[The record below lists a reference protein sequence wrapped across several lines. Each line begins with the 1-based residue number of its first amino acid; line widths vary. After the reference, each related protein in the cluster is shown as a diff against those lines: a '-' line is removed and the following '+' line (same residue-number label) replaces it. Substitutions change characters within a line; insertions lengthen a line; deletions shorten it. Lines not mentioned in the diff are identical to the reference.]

1 MSMIY
6 HPATGIDI
14 GDPETLPFDAAKLPS
29 SAEVAT
35 AASSLILSASGWRK
49 VFASPI
55 EGDPRAPWSVDSS
68 PDDSL
73 SIRISSADAVIAALM
88 AATFGRFIL
97 GWEPAGGAA
106 KPSILLGIDSR
117 PTGPAIAD
125 IFARVLLGMGI
136 DVRYSFI
143 VPAPEIMAAAGKD
156 GRLPADD
163 PRHIAGFAY
172 ISASHNPPGHNGVK
186 FGMGT
191 GGVMSAA
198 QIAPLIAEFKAALT
212 AENPALDAFNFV
224 AAARKEDIAAC
235 FEACTTWK
243 RHSLSDYTLFA
254 QEVVTGESE
263 MDAQSAY
270 LDTLAEACGKRPLGI
285 VAELNG
291 SARSVS
297 IDKDFFEG
305 LSIRTKFYNDQPR
318 LFGHRIVPEGRS
330 LSLCVRLLG
339 EAHAADPAFQLGYV
353 PDCDGDRGNLVFY
366 DKAQGKAR
374 VLEAQEVFSL
384 SCLAELAHHVRSGRS
399 ARLAVVVND
408 ATSMRIERIAGF
420 FSARVFRA
428 ETGEANV
435 VNLAE
440 TLRSEG
446 WIVRI
451 LGEGSNGGNITHP
464 SRVRDPLSTLGAMIR
479 LLRLPDEVGVPNLY
493 RVWLKACG
501 KESAYKHDYDLADVI
516 ATLPAWITTS
526 VFEDRAALHVHS
538 ADKILLKARYAA
550 IFAREWER
558 IQPELE
564 RRFGI
569 VSWKAFATN
578 GTEEKAIGDDF
589 AASGQGG
596 LRIILHDSDGAPKAF
611 LWMRGSGTEPVFRI
625 MADIEGGSPADEEY
639 LLSWQAGM
647 VAAADK

>member
-1 MSMIY
+1 MSMI
-6 HPATGIDI
+6 ISS
-14 GDPETLPFDAAKLPS
+14 GDRYRHWRSRNLPFEAAKLPS
-29 SAEVAT
+29 SADVAA

-55 EGDPRAPWSVDSS
+55 EGDPRAPWSVDNS

-73 SIRISSADAVIAALM
+73 SIRISPADSVIAALM
-88 AATFGRFIL
+88 AAAFGRFIL

-106 KPSILLGIDSR
+106 RSSILLGIDSR

-136 DVRYSFI
+136 EVRYGFI

-156 GRLPADD
+156 GKLPADD
-163 PRHIAGFAY
+163 PRHISGFAY

-198 QIAPLIAEFKAALT
+198 QIAPLIAGFKAAIA
-212 AENPALDAFNFV
+212 AENPALDAFNLV

-254 QEVVTGESE
+254 QEVITGESE

-305 LSIRTKFYNDQPR
+305 LSIRAKFYNDQPR

-339 EAHAADPAFQLGYV
+339 EAREADPAFQLGYV

-374 VLEAQEVFSL
+374 VFEAQEVFSL
-384 SCLAELAHHVRSGRS
+384 SCWSS
-399 ARLAVVVND
+399 
-408 ATSMRIERIAGF
+408 
-420 FSARVFRA
+420 
-428 ETGEANV
+428 
-435 VNLAE
+435 
-440 TLRSEG
+440 LRTMQDQGDLPDS
-446 WIVRI
+446 
-451 LGEGSNGGNITHP
+451 
-464 SRVRDPLSTLGAMIR
+464 PLS
-479 LLRLPDEVGVPNLY
+479 
-493 RVWLKACG
+493 
-501 KESAYKHDYDLADVI
+501 
-516 ATLPAWITTS
+516 
-526 VFEDRAALHVHS
+526 
-538 ADKILLKARYAA
+538 
-550 IFAREWER
+550 
-558 IQPELE
+558 
-564 RRFGI
+564 
-569 VSWKAFATN
+569 
-578 GTEEKAIGDDF
+578 
-589 AASGQGG
+589 
-596 LRIILHDSDGAPKAF
+596 
-611 LWMRGSGTEPVFRI
+611 
-625 MADIEGGSPADEEY
+625 
-639 LLSWQAGM
+639 
-647 VAAADK
+647 